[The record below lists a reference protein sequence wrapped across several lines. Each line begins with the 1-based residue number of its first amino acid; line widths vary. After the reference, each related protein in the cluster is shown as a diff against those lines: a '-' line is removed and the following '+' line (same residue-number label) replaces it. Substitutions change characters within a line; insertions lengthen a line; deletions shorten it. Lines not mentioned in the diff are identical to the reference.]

1 VVAGSVVVVVVLLV
15 ALFRAMWR
23 VAEPNEALIISGFR
37 QHGTVGSAS
46 VGESMG
52 FKIVTGH
59 GTFVVPGVQVVRKL
73 SLDLK
78 EAELV
83 VDCVTQQGIPVH
95 IKAVVIYKVGD
106 DFVSIANA
114 ARRFLDQQDKMD
126 TRIQNVFAGHLR
138 AICGSL
144 TVEELIRERD
154 KLTEATRAAAGTEME
169 KLGLV
174 IDSLQ
179 IQGIDDPTGYIQN
192 MAKPHAVAILK
203 DARIAAANADREAT
217 ETEQSAAA
225 IKASS
230 VRDSAIKQ
238 ATYQAD
244 VDRAQAEAKLA
255 GPLAEATA
263 RQHVVIEETKVAQLE
278 AERKEQELQ
287 VSVRKPADA
296 AAYEKRTVAAGQ
308 RDADISAA
316 EARARQVEL
325 QAEADAKR
333 VQLNATAQ
341 ASSTKQIGEAEA
353 AATQA
358 KGIAEGNAIKAR
370 LMAEADAI
378 RARAEALATNQDAV
392 IGQQLAEQWPAIV
405 EAASKAFN
413 NIDQMIVLNGA
424 DGVSEIMG
432 KVMAQGAS
440 GLALAR
446 TLLAKA
452 SAREVPSNGPR
463 DGRATSGGASA
474 TSGDVPATNGEASSG
489 HGIALK

>member
-1 VVAGSVVVVVVLLV
+1 MAISSFGSLLATVVVVGVVALIAIVVL
-15 ALFRAMWR
+15 FKAMWR

-37 QHGTVGSAS
+37 TRRAS
-46 VGESMG
+46 DAIGESMG
-52 FKIVTGH
+52 FKMVTGH
-59 GTFVVPGVQVVRKL
+59 GTFVIPGIQVVRKL
-73 SLDLK
+73 SLDLN

-95 IKAVVIYKVGD
+95 LKAVVIYKVGD
-106 DFVSIANA
+106 DFASIANA
-114 ARRFLDQQDKMD
+114 ARRFLDQQDKMN

-179 IQGIDDPTGYIQN
+179 IQEIEDPTGYIQN
-192 MAKPHAVAILK
+192 LAKPHAVAVLK
-203 DARIAAANADREAT
+203 DARVAQAHADREAT
-217 ETEQSAAA
+217 ETEQLSAAL
-225 IKASS
+225 KAEA
-230 VRDSAIKQ
+230 VRDSSIKQ

-244 VDRAQAEAKLA
+244 VARAAAQAKLA

-263 RQHVVIEETKVAQLE
+263 RQQVVVEETKVAQLE
-278 AERKEQELQ
+278 AERREQELQ

-308 RDADISAA
+308 RDADIAAA

-325 QAEADAKR
+325 QAAADAKR
-333 VQLNATAQ
+333 TELNATAQ
-341 ASSTKQIGEAEA
+341 ATATRQIGEAEA

-358 KGIAEGNAIKAR
+358 KGIAEGNAISAR
-370 LMAEADAI
+370 LTAEANAI
-378 RARAEALATNQDAV
+378 RARAEALASNQDAV
-392 IGQQLAEQWPAIV
+392 IGQQLAEKWPQIV
-405 EAASKAFN
+405 EAAAKAFN

-424 DGVSEIMG
+424 DGVSEIVG
-432 KVMAQGAS
+432 KVMAQGAA
-440 GLALAR
+440 GLGLAR
-446 TLLAKA
+446 TLLSKA
-452 SAREVPSNGPR
+452 SRREDEVTAPGSNGTAVVTRIDP
-463 DGRATSGGASA
+463 GSKEKS
-474 TSGDVPATNGEASSG
+474 
-489 HGIALK
+489 